1 MMRGR
6 GLLNVLRVAMI
17 AAGLLA
23 IAGCTQWPK
32 EGTGGMGE
40 FQPIENE
47 RAAELDYKIQR
58 LAALGGDRY
67 AASDMVEARTMLIRV
82 RRALLGGLQED
93 AEQDMDR
100 IDVTIRVIQK
110 RLGTSRRRR

>member
-1 MMRGR
+1 
-6 GLLNVLRVAMI
+6 
-17 AAGLLA
+17 
-23 IAGCTQWPK
+23 
-32 EGTGGMGE
+32 
-40 FQPIENE
+40 
-47 RAAELDYKIQR
+47 
-58 LAALGGDRY
+58 
-67 AASDMVEARTMLIRV
+67 MLIRV